1 MKACKIISLSIFA
14 ILACISCNSRQIE
27 DNSPKME
34 VIVQYTSP
42 NSLKGVIRLTDKEHI
57 SRIGLLYWQADDSLQ
72 TTEMLVLDDV
82 QTGDNPFE
90 LQNLQYRTTY
100 VLMGFAD
107 AEQGAD
113 YKYAINSSP
122 TKAMTD
128 IELPD
133 AEYQLVFSDEF
144 EEDGVLSPHWKRM
157 TNEIK
162 STGASYQTDEEHSF
176 VKDGCLHIRMDKPN
190 EQQYSLF
197 PSAQLSTKDS
207 FKFCYGKLECRLKSL
222 FSLNGCICIDII
234 EETKGVR
241 WVNSGEIML
250 EKLSGEFISSI
261 VHGDEEGKREWIR
274 EKLPLPE
281 AVYTDPTMYDE
292 FHIIRMEWD
301 TAYIQIS
308 LDDKIVMER
317 DVRVIK
323 NKGYDNNYDCPFI
336 YNKDNKGFY
345 INISVEKYYTQA
357 INYMDYLPTEA
368 QVDYIRIWQRKRLPE
383 E

>member
-27 DNSPKME
+27 DNSPIME
-34 VIVQYTSP
+34 VIVQETSP
-42 NSLKGVIRLTDKEHI
+42 NTLKGVIRLTDKDNI

-100 VLMGFAD
+100 VLIGFAD

-122 TKAMTD
+122 TIAMTD

-144 EEDGVLSPHWKRM
+144 DEDGAPSSQWTCETTSISSRGPLW
-157 TNEIK
+157 TDNEENV
-162 STGASYQTDEEHSF
+162 Y
-176 VKDGCLHIRMDKPN
+176 VKDGCLHIVMTEASDINKMN
-190 EQQYSLF
+190 YSASLN
-197 PSAQLSTKDS
+197 TRKS
-207 FKFCYGKLECRLKSL
+207 FSMCYGKLECRLKIPFEQRCRSELIL
-222 FSLNGCICIDII
+222 FGNMHSWP
-234 EETKGVR
+234 E
-241 WVNSGEIML
+241 SGEIDVALL
-250 EKLSGEFISSI
+250 EDCKINSAIGWGSEEKWMPTWERNSIPLDCISADNTNNDIFHVIRLEWDRDSIRTWCDDNPILEADLSG
-261 VHGDEEGKREWIR
+261 K
-274 EKLPLPE
+274 
-281 AVYTDPTMYDE
+281 
-292 FHIIRMEWD
+292 
-301 TAYIQIS
+301 Q
-308 LDDKIVMER
+308 
-317 DVRVIK
+317 
-323 NKGYDNNYDCPFI
+323 NKGIYGDVNTNNPFV
-336 YNKDNKGFY
+336 YYEDGFGYY
-345 INISVEKYYTQA
+345 ITLQLDSKSFIEGMA
-357 INYMDYLPTEA
+357 EM

>member
-1 MKACKIISLSIFA
+1 MKAYKIIYLSIFA

-57 SRIGLLYWQADDSLQ
+57 SRIGLLYWQEDDSLQ

-144 EEDGVLSPHWKRM
+144 EEEGAPSSQWTCETTSISSRGPLWTD
-157 TNEIK
+157 NEENV
-162 STGASYQTDEEHSF
+162 Y
-176 VKDGCLHIRMDKPN
+176 VKDGCLHIVMTEASGINKMN
-190 EQQYSLF
+190 YSASLN
-197 PSAQLSTKDS
+197 TRKS
-207 FKFCYGKLECRLKSL
+207 FNMCYGKLECRLK
-222 FSLNGCICIDII
+222 I
-234 EETKGVR
+234 
-241 WVNSGEIML
+241 
-250 EKLSGEFISSI
+250 
-261 VHGDEEGKREWIR
+261 
-274 EKLPLPE
+274 P
-281 AVYTDPTMYDE
+281 
-292 FHIIRMEWD
+292 
-301 TAYIQIS
+301 
-308 LDDKIVMER
+308 
-317 DVRVIK
+317 
-323 NKGYDNNYDCPFI
+323 
-336 YNKDNKGFY
+336 
-345 INISVEKYYTQA
+345 VE
-357 INYMDYLPTEA
+357 
-368 QVDYIRIWQRKRLPE
+368 
-383 E
+383 